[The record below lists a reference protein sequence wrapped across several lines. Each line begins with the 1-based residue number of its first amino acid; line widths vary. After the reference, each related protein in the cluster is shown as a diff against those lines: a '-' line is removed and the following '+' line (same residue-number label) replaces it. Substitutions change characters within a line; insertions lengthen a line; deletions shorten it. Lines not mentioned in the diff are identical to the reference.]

1 MKTIDNT
8 IQYYELLMYYDDTS
22 KLIHYELPDG
32 YHYEFYKKGDEFAWV
47 NIHISS
53 GEFTGIEQG
62 LKYFHDF
69 YDSFI
74 EELDKRC
81 FFIVDDS
88 TNEKVGTATVSLLQN
103 EEYGYKS
110 SIDWLAIKKEYQGKG
125 LSRPLISKFIS
136 VAHDLGHDKIMLH
149 TQTTTWLAAKL
160 YLDAGFNPLN
170 VEEKIGWNILKT
182 LTSHDKLK
190 MFTEMNKEELYDKRY
205 IEIERQLCDIY
216 KTADFNYSVWYKN
229 GLHNVYVWCNG
240 ESDEYKYYIEDDTIR
255 LEKENTKRKLYLS
268 FGKNNT

>member
-8 IQYYELLMYYDDTS
+8 IKYYELLMYYDDTS
-22 KLIHYELPDG
+22 KFINYELPNG
-32 YHYEFYKKGDEFAWV
+32 YHYEFYKNGDEIDWV
-47 NIHISS
+47 DIHISS

-74 EELDKRC
+74 DELGKRC
-81 FFIVDDS
+81 FFIVDDL

-103 EEYGYKS
+103 EESGYKAT
-110 SIDWLAIKKEYQGKG
+110 IDWLAIKKEYQGKN

-160 YLDAGFNPLN
+160 YLDAGFESFN
-170 VEEKIGWNILKT
+170 VDEKIGWNILKT
-182 LTSHDKLK
+182 LTNHEKLK
-190 MFTEMNKEELYDKRY
+190 GFDKVNSKEIYDKRN

-216 KTADFNYSVWYKN
+216 KTDDFNYSVWYKN

-240 ESDEYKYYIEDDTIR
+240 VSDEYEYYVEDDKIR
-255 LEKENTKRKLYLS
+255 LEKLNTKRK
-268 FGKNNT
+268 